1 MWYFR
6 VLVRAFSTLLL
17 SVILFII
24 LGRNQ
29 YAYEHA
35 AIFLE
40 SASGRSNAEALTV
53 VTLCGFYLLI
63 LSWTLTA
70 TVATAVVDAH
80 DVDSRRRLGF
90 VLLLSFSAGVLPLV
104 GVLTTLN
111 RIRHSYLADPVALQ
125 LATFCWYGLIAILLT
140 FPAGALAGAWY
151 INRCRRFP

>member
-1 MWYFR
+1 MWYFK

-63 LSWTLTA
+63 LGMIIIS
-70 TVATAVVDAH
+70 
-80 DVDSRRRLGF
+80 LGF
-90 VLLLSFSAGVLPLV
+90 V
-104 GVLTTLN
+104 
-111 RIRHSYLADPVALQ
+111 Y
-125 LATFCWYGLIAILLT
+125 TFKRSGWI
-140 FPAGALAGAWY
+140 
-151 INRCRRFP
+151 